1 MKKTIYTISRTKGHG
16 THPVDLSTSLLA
28 VVNTHIGTAIVAW
41 PHWNMAICAGQ
52 VIGLSPELSVNAS
65 SFTLAKEK
73 LDHGTKGVNE
83 MQVRTVVGNTR
94 IIDTANR
101 EVIFISYAKPTT
113 TNKPRKG
120 KPTDPLESMLTCADI
135 YSDRASQKNL
145 KHRLTKTQ
153 LNPHVDQAEKFE
165 THCQKNSH
173 GGFT

>member
-1 MKKTIYTISRTKGHG
+1 M
-16 THPVDLSTSLLA
+16 
-28 VVNTHIGTAIVAW
+28 AW

-52 VIGLSPELSVNAS
+52 VIGLSPELTVNAS

-120 KPTDPLESMLTCADI
+120 KPTDPLESILTCADI
-135 YSDRASQKNL
+135 YSDCTSQFLL

-153 LNPHVDQAEKFE
+153 LNPHVDQAENFE

-173 GGFT
+173 GGLT